1 MIIYNKLIRDRI
13 PEIIKDDNKL
23 CEVRI
28 LDNSEFSREVYRKL
42 LEEMTELSNASSRDE
57 IINEMA
63 DIHELLDTLRDIHN
77 IHLNEV
83 LTKQISKG
91 LTNGKFERKL
101 FLISVGEKEW
111 IYEWIHS
118 TLAFSNRTNEQW

>member
-101 FLISVGEKEW
+101 FLISVGEKE
-111 IYEWIHS
+111 
-118 TLAFSNRTNEQW
+118 